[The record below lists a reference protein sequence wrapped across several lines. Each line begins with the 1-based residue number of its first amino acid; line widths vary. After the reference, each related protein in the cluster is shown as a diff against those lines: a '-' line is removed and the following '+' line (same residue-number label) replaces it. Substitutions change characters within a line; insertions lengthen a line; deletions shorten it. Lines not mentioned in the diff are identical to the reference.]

1 MPRTEV
7 IHSDRESKKARPVPN
22 ARKEYMQ
29 VLGGDSRLES
39 RFFLIFKPERSPSVS
54 VWTTSD

>member
-1 MPRTEV
+1 MPRIEV
-7 IHSDRESKKARPVPN
+7 IHSDRESKKARPAPN

-39 RFFLIFKPERSPSVS
+39 RFFLICKPERSPSVS